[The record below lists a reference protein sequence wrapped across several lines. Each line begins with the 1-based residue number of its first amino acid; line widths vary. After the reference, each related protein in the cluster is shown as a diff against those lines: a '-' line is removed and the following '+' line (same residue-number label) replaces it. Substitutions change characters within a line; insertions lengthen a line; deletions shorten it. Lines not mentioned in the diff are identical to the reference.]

1 MFEMSL
7 LFLIGRVI
15 PESLLFA
22 WAIYTLSHTKM
33 HLKRYFLSVIIMVVL
48 AYGINLLP
56 IHYGVHTLL
65 TMVGLIITNIVI
77 NKISTIKSI
86 VVTFSTIIIEFICE
100 IIDLLTLHYFFNV
113 DTEYIAS
120 NAQLKILYG
129 LPSLL
134 LFLLTIFLVKVIINK
149 IEIKK
154 ITKNILDL

>member
-22 WAIYTLSHTKM
+22 WAFYTLSQTKI
-33 HLKRYFLSVIIMVVL
+33 HVKRCFLSVIIMVIL
-48 AYGINLLP
+48 ACGINLLP
-56 IHYGVHTLL
+56 IHCGVHTLL
-65 TMVGLIITNIVI
+65 TMVGIIITNIVI

-86 VVTFSTIIIEFICE
+86 TVTFGTIIIEFICE
-100 IIDLLTLHYFFNV
+100 IIDLFTLHYFFNV

-134 LFLLTIFLVKVIINK
+134 LFVLIIILLKAIIIK

-154 ITKNILDL
+154 AT

>member
-7 LFLIGRVI
+7 LFLIGRVV
-15 PESLLFA
+15 PESILFA

-120 NAQLKILYG
+120 NARLKILYG
-129 LPSLL
+129 IPSLV
-134 LFLLTIFLVKVIINK
+134 LFLLIIILVKVLINK
-149 IEIKK
+149 MQIKK
-154 ITKNILDL
+154 ITNW